1 MCSYEYGLLSMM
13 RGRLRRNQRIGR
25 RRELGRGSGS
35 FRCWISHALLS
46 SVPVSGKVTEHKTR
60 LYKIS
65 EFCTTGIFDGNTY
78 PIHSSGLKK
87 DGFKIGLVFQVK
99 KRTVEKKKR
108 WRGKITRSK
117 VLTSRRRGRV
127 MRTNKWTSQVYMT
140 SIFITALYD
149 DFWIP
154 AKELPLALLSIATIS
169 KSLGMTWLFLS
180 LQFNY

>member
-1 MCSYEYGLLSMM
+1 MGEGVGFIMCVIMFYLGGWNMCSYEYGLLSMM

-99 KRTVEKKKR
+99 KRTVEKKKDGGER
-108 WRGKITRSK
+108 QRVRKCWRVGDEEESCE
-117 VLTSRRRGRV
+117 
-127 MRTNKWTSQVYMT
+127 RTNGHHRCTWPQSLLPRCMM
-140 SIFITALYD
+140 IFEY
-149 DFWIP
+149 P
-154 AKELPLALLSIATIS
+154 QK
-169 KSLGMTWLFLS
+169 
-180 LQFNY
+180 NCH